1 MKIEAKEL
9 SKVYGKGESQ
19 VTALD
24 RVSLRIMQGDFLS
37 ITGPF
42 GMGLYGS
49 SLLCLKHGGELQ
61 MKNLPAAGRAPCS
74 ICCPGWMSRPAA
86 V

>member
-9 SKVYGKGESQ
+9 SKIYGKGESQ

-37 ITGPF
+37 ITGPS
-42 GMGLYGS
+42 GS
-49 SLLCLKHGGELQ
+49 G
-61 MKNLPAAGRAPCS
+61 
-74 ICCPGWMSRPAA
+74 